1 MRISPPLYREQ
12 TEGKEQCIPVECN
25 CSYCER
31 NGYIGVHP
39 LAKDVEFTQGTEF
52 IEKYYTA
59 QKKNPMWFCRKCAS
73 VLITDLTNLME
84 EVFHTENRYT
94 VNVSDSISVELV
106 VLGFADSVEV
116 RMLKDFDPDKLQ
128 TRRVTVSTYIQAR
141 KAVQRL

>member
-1 MRISPPLYREQ
+1 M
-12 TEGKEQCIPVECN
+12 
-25 CSYCER
+25 
-31 NGYIGVHP
+31 
-39 LAKDVEFTQGTEF
+39 
-52 IEKYYTA
+52 
-59 QKKNPMWFCRKCAS
+59 
-73 VLITDLTNLME
+73 ME

-141 KAVQRL
+141 KAVQWLCSRST